1 MLCFYLKLMMKAED
15 FELKEFFFG
24 GEEREEISDRGIIME
39 NIVISVGLLALV
51 SVIYMLYTFEKA
63 C

>member
-1 MLCFYLKLMMKAED
+1 MMKAED